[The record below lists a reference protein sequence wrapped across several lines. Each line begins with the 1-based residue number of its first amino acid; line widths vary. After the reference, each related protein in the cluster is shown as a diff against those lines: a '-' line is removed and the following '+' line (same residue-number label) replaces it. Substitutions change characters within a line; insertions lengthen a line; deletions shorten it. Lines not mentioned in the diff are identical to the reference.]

1 MKLPTVSPASF
12 RSFIGAKRLG
22 EMPTCEVNEHESIEI
37 SNELIENFL
46 ETLEVAMAKADGLKK
61 KNGKPEGLEGQHA
74 AFELAMLAP
83 TVEFFNSIPD
93 EAIFEPG
100 FWCFLGYRAYPVIA
114 WRHPGNSGLENFGV
128 ISARLIESLL
138 MRIYLRGVI
147 GGEPEAR
154 AVMSQDFWRSHVLR
168 VKLGQ
173 SKVTARAFAAAV
185 ARDGIKIDDQ
195 RAIARRLNGLRSNVV
210 FELLTQQQAESVVE
224 LGRRPIS

>member
-1 MKLPTVSPASF
+1 MKLPIVSSTSF
-12 RSFIGAKRLG
+12 RRFIETKRLG
-22 EMPTCEVNEHESIEI
+22 EMPTCEVNEHDSIEI
-37 SNELIENFL
+37 SNELIDNFM
-46 ETLEVAMAKADGLKK
+46 ETLQIEMAKAEGLKK
-61 KNGKPEGLEGQHA
+61 KNGKPEGLEGRHA
-74 AFELAMLAP
+74 AFELAMLEP

-100 FWCFLGYRAYPVIA
+100 FWCFLGYRAYSVIE

-138 MRIYLRGVI
+138 MRIYLRGII
-147 GGEPEAR
+147 GGETESR

-185 ARDGIKIDDQ
+185 SRDGIKIDDQ

-210 FELLTQQQAESVVE
+210 FELLTKEQAEDVVE
-224 LGRRPIS
+224 LGRRPVA